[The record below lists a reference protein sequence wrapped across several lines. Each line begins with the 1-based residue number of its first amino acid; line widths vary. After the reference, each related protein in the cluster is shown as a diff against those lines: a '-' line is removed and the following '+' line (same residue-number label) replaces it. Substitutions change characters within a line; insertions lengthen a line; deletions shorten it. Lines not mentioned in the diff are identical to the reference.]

1 MKFGRKKRGAVG
13 IGTLIVFIAMVLV
26 AAVAAAVL
34 INTSGYLQQ
43 RAEATGKQT
52 TQQVSTGL
60 GIDQVVGHV
69 SGNSMDKM
77 AIYISLRPG
86 SEPVDLTQAVL
97 TLDDG
102 RKVVTLR
109 YNSTFF
115 VGSAPADLFD
125 DNVNSTNKVTAWK
138 VYKLQTMGN
147 NTTVTISTLSDDFGI
162 IVIQDADGSLT
173 SSHPTINDGD
183 IVVLTVNTNSIFDS
197 VDPRTKITINI
208 RPEVGAPAF
217 ATVVTPSSYSQRT
230 ILNLYP

>member
-1 MKFGRKKRGAVG
+1 MRLLKKKRGAVG

-60 GIDQVVGHV
+60 SIDQVIGHV
-69 SGNSMDKM
+69 SGNSMDLM

-97 TLDDG
+97 SLDDG
-102 RKVVTLR
+102 SKVVTLR
-109 YNSTFF
+109 YNSSYFT
-115 VGSAPADLFD
+115 STAPSDLFD
-125 DNVNSTNKVTAWK
+125 TTKVTAWNASG
-138 VYKLQTMGN
+138 T
-147 NTTVTISTLSDDFGI
+147 TLSDDFGI
-162 IVIQDADGSLT
+162 IVIQDADNSL
-173 SSHPTINDGD
+173 SDSDHPTITAGD
-183 IVVLTVNTNSIFDS
+183 VVILTVNTNSIFTS
-197 VDPRTKITINI
+197 VAPRTKITINI

-217 ATVVTPSSYSQRT
+217 ATVITPSSYSQRT

>member
-1 MKFGRKKRGAVG
+1 MRLLGRKKRGAIG

-43 RAEATGKQT
+43 RAEATGKET

-60 GIDQVVGHV
+60 SIDQVIGHV
-69 SGNSMDKM
+69 NAQQTSMDMM

-86 SEPVDLTQAVL
+86 SSPVDLNQTVI

-102 RKVVTLR
+102 KKVVTLR

-115 VGSAPADLFD
+115 ASAP
-125 DNVNSTNKVTAWK
+125 NSTG
-138 VYKLQTMGN
+138 LFE
-147 NTTVTISTLSDDFGI
+147 TTWPTTSNGFGI
-162 IVIQDADGSLT
+162 VVVQDADNSL
-173 SSHPTINDGD
+173 SADHPTINQGD
-183 IVVLTVNTNSIFDS
+183 IVVLTVNTTAAFGTVS
-197 VDPRTKITINI
+197 PRTHIKINI

-217 ATVVTPSSYSQRT
+217 ATVVTPSSYSQQT

>member
-1 MKFGRKKRGAVG
+1 MRLLGRKKRGAIG

-43 RAEATGKQT
+43 RAEATGKET

-60 GIDQVVGHV
+60 SIDQIIGQV
-69 SGNSMDKM
+69 SGNSMGKM

-86 SEPVDLTQAVL
+86 SSPVDLNQTVI

-102 RKVVTLR
+102 KKVVTLR
-109 YNSTFF
+109 YNDTFF
-115 VGSAPADLFD
+115 ASAP
-125 DNVNSTNKVTAWK
+125 NSTGLFA
-138 VYKLQTMGN
+138 
-147 NTTVTISTLSDDFGI
+147 TTWPTTSNGFGI
-162 IVIQDADGSLT
+162 IVVQDADNSVQST
-173 SSHPTINDGD
+173 TPTINAGD
-183 IVVLTVNTNSIFDS
+183 VVILTVNTTAAFGT
-197 VDPRTKITINI
+197 VPPRTHIKITI

-217 ATVVTPSSYSQRT
+217 ATVVTPSSYSQQT